1 MATSA
6 GKRPWPAAVAH
17 SLVRRIATSA
27 CSSGPQPSP
36 AQNEFVYELVWRW
49 ITGHLESS
57 IPTGRK
63 ALVIRYF
70 VLRSRTL
77 NHSFHEF
84 VTEFVDNNELV
95 TDIMTL
101 LPLVVMDPCDRTVEF
116 HNRSLLRSEHC
127 VDIVEFLLRF
137 RRTFSP
143 HSATLMAMRR
153 QPPAFISYS
162 RSGNLLVVSK
172 AMVDVIHSR
181 WEQLWE
187 RYREILRDNTMDHSK
202 RLAIAYWSQGGI
214 ERHLISLT
222 AGSHHTRSASVPLII
237 DGSTEERNRRG
248 QARRSRSLP
257 RE

>member
-6 GKRPWPAAVAH
+6 RKRPRPAAVAH
-17 SLVRRIATSA
+17 SLVQRIATSA
-27 CSSGPQPSP
+27 CSSGSQPSP
-36 AQNEFVYELVWRW
+36 AQNELVYELVWRW
-49 ITGHLESS
+49 ITRHLESS

-63 ALVIRYF
+63 ALTIRYF

-84 VTEFVDNNELV
+84 VTEFVDNNEFV

-101 LPLVVMDPCDRTVEF
+101 LPLVVMDPCGRTVEF

-137 RRTFSP
+137 RRTLSP

-162 RSGNLLVVSK
+162 RSGHLLVVSK
-172 AMVDVIHSR
+172 AMVEVIHSG
-181 WEQLWE
+181 WKQLWKE
-187 RYREILRDNTMDHSK
+187 YCEILEDNTMDHSK
-202 RLAIAYWSQGGI
+202 RLAIVYWSHARV
-214 ERHLISLT
+214 ERKSISLT
-222 AGSHHTRSASVPLII
+222 GSLNRRSASVPLIK
-237 DGSTEERNRRG
+237 DGSNRRG

-257 RE
+257 REDYY

>member
-6 GKRPWPAAVAH
+6 HKRPRPAAVAH

-27 CSSGPQPSP
+27 CSSCPQPSP

-49 ITGHLESS
+49 ITRHLESS

-63 ALVIRYF
+63 ALTIRYF

-143 HSATLMAMRR
+143 HSATLMAMRS

-172 AMVDVIHSR
+172 AMVEVIHSR
-181 WEQLWE
+181 WGQLWE
-187 RYREILRDNTMDHSK
+187 RYCEILRDNTMNHSK
-202 RLAIAYWSQGGI
+202 RLAISYWSHARVG
-214 ERHLISLT
+214 RHLISLT
-222 AGSHHTRSASVPLII
+222 AGSLNRRSASVPLIT
-237 DGSTEERNRRG
+237 DGSNRRG